1 MPDSFNLADVLR
13 MIGLHKFK
21 IITVVII
28 SLIIASI
35 TLLLVPK
42 YYKSTAIVLPSNP
55 ELADKE
61 RAAYNNL
68 QRLYS
73 YFGNNDDLD
82 LLYGMA
88 KLDTLYFRLTDSF
101 NLANYYALNEMN
113 ASIKRFKAKQL
124 LKKNIEFKKNENNQL
139 EISVW
144 DKSNIKATAIANAA
158 VLFLKQSEESLW
170 LNNYEK
176 TYNAIKN
183 QITNL
188 QQQIS
193 LLPKPTNNNVSSQ
206 QITEQAYLQQLAQY
220 QKNLSDLQLAI
231 QNVAPGLYVVQYAT
245 PAVKPDKPK
254 PILVL
259 VAVACISFII
269 ATGGV
274 LLFYRNKVE

>member
-1 MPDSFNLADVLR
+1 MSDSFNLSDVLQ
-13 MIGLHKFK
+13 MVGLHKFK
-21 IITVVII
+21 IITVVVL

-35 TLLLVPK
+35 TLLWVPK
-42 YYKSTAIVLPSNP
+42 YYKATAIVLPSNP

-88 KLDTLYFRLTDSF
+88 KLDTLYYRLTDSF
-101 NLANYYALNEMN
+101 NLTNYYELNEVN
-113 ASIKRFKAKQL
+113 SSLNRYRAKKL
-124 LKKNIEFKKNENNQL
+124 LKKNMEFKKNENNQL

-183 QITNL
+183 QIANL
-188 QQQIS
+188 QQQLS
-193 LLPKPTNNNVSSQ
+193 LLPKQTNNNANSQ
-206 QITEQAYLQQLAQY
+206 QITEQAYLQQLVQY
-220 QKNLSDLQLAI
+220 QKNLTDLQLAI

-245 PAVKPDKPK
+245 PAVKPDTPK
-254 PILVL
+254 PLLVL
-259 VAVACISFII
+259 IAAACIGFVI
-269 ATGGV
+269 ATSGV
-274 LLFYRNKVE
+274 LLFYRNKRA

>member
-1 MPDSFNLADVLR
+1 MPDCFNLADVFR

-21 IITVVII
+21 IITVVVL

-42 YYKSTAIVLPSNP
+42 YYKATAIVLPSNP
-55 ELADKE
+55 EMADKE

-82 LLYGMA
+82 LWYGMA

-113 ASIKRFKAKQL
+113 ASVNRFMAKQL

-144 DKSNIKATAIANAA
+144 DKSNIQATAIANAA
-158 VLFLKQSEESLW
+158 VLFLKQGEESLW

-176 TYNAIKN
+176 TYNANKN
-183 QITNL
+183 QIANL
-188 QQQIS
+188 QQQLS
-193 LLPKPTNNNVSSQ
+193 LLSKQTNTNATAQ
-206 QITEQAYLQQLAQY
+206 QITEQTYLQHLAQY
-220 QKNLSDLQLAI
+220 QKNLSDLQLVI
-231 QNVAPGLYVVQYAT
+231 QNVAPELYVVQYAT

-259 VAVACISFII
+259 IAVACISLVI
-269 ATGGV
+269 ATSGV
-274 LLFYRNKVE
+274 LLYSRNKGE

>member
-1 MPDSFNLADVLR
+1 MPDCFILADVFR

-21 IITVVII
+21 IITVVVL

-42 YYKSTAIVLPSNP
+42 YYKATAIVLPSNP
-55 ELADKE
+55 EMADKE

-82 LLYGMA
+82 LWYGMA

-113 ASIKRFKAKQL
+113 ASVNRFMAKQL
-124 LKKNIEFKKNENNQL
+124 LKKNIEFKKNKNNQL

-144 DKSNIKATAIANAA
+144 DKSNIQATAIANAA
-158 VLFLKQSEESLW
+158 VLFLKQGEESLW

-176 TYNAIKN
+176 TYNANKN
-183 QITNL
+183 QIANL
-188 QQQIS
+188 QQQLS
-193 LLPKPTNNNVSSQ
+193 LLSKQTNTNATAQ
-206 QITEQAYLQQLAQY
+206 QITEQTYLQHLAQY
-220 QKNLSDLQLAI
+220 QKNLSDLQLVI
-231 QNVAPGLYVVQYAT
+231 QNVAPELYVVQYAT

-259 VAVACISFII
+259 IAVACISLVI
-269 ATGGV
+269 ATSGV
-274 LLFYRNKVE
+274 LLYSRNKGE